1 MQFYYLNFQS
11 LSVNIHTWAA
21 MHVNF
26 LASLYVTFVVIS
38 FYYVNDGADLYS

>member
-1 MQFYYLNFQS
+1 
-11 LSVNIHTWAA
+11 
-21 MHVNF
+21 MHDNF